1 MLRLMFDCARWR
13 PLRVALAITNLKTL
27 DSDFITRIVRLG
39 GWGYIR
45 GNWLFRVKRTTQQT
59 LS

>member
-27 DSDFITRIVRLG
+27 DSGFITRIVRLG

-45 GNWLFRVKRTTQQT
+45 GNWLFHVKR
-59 LS
+59 